1 MCAQEFLI
9 NLHNP
14 KKRFYCDIFWPEPR
28 VGHWLDSSDAF
39 HPYTLLYVTD
49 NQDYK
54 VLIFPQ
60 AMKPYAICLR
70 ISG

>member
-9 NLHNP
+9 FTTLN
-14 KKRFYCDIFWPEPR
+14 KRFYYCDIFWPEPTA
-28 VGHWLDSSDAF
+28 GHWLDSSDAF
-39 HPYTLLYVTD
+39 YPYTLLPVTD

-60 AMKPYAICLR
+60 AMKPDAICLR